1 MSPQRSKLGSECREL
16 GDDEGV
22 DDEAVLWRR
31 IPPWGLDR
39 NDDLDSSNFVDKES
53 GELSVALAAM
63 TTLDSLLEG
72 HEGFGVVAFRAVDAR
87 HLGDPPGRY
96 VVRHTPLAD
105 DPAHTIICPKLSRG
119 DARKLR
125 DASEWVVGVNAT

>member
-1 MSPQRSKLGSECREL
+1 MSPERSKVGSECREL
-16 GDDEGV
+16 GDDESV
-22 DDEAVLWRR
+22 DDETVLWRR

-39 NDDLDSSNFVDKES
+39 SGGLASSNFVDKDR

-72 HEGFGVVAFRAVDAR
+72 HDGFGVVAFRAGDAR
-87 HLGDPPGRY
+87 SLGDPPGRY
-96 VVRHTPLAD
+96 VVRRAPSAE

-125 DASEWVVGVNAT
+125 DASEWVVGVN